1 MKVNLQIKY
10 LAAKSHAHKMKRI
23 SPYAVFFKE
32 NVAFVKYHQD
42 YSKYHQDYTHK
53 ESQHRKMPITK

>member
-23 SPYAVFFKE
+23 SPYVLFFKE
-32 NVAFVKYHQD
+32 NVASVKYHQD
-42 YSKYHQDYTHK
+42 YSKYDQDYTHK